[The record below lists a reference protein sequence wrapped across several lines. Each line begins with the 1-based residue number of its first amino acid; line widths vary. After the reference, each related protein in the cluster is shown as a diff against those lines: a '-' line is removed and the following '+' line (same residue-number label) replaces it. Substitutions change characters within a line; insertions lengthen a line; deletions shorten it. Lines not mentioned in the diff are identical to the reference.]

1 MFKKE
6 QITFFANNT
15 AKKKALPSIPINN
28 LMSIILSI
36 YFDSLSA
43 QDFQNRAP
51 QANAHKA
58 QLTLDAFT
66 HKLS

>member
-6 QITFFANNT
+6 QITFFANT
-15 AKKKALPSIPINN
+15 AKKKALLSIPINN
-28 LMSIILSI
+28 LMSIILFI
-36 YFDSLSA
+36 YFDSLSV
-43 QDFQNRAP
+43 QDFQNRVP